1 MSGSGERYMFA
12 GHAIGAAARFHR
24 LDDVENLNHVIP
36 VQGGAVLSPTGGR
49 SEARVRSRFEYRVDL
64 PRPRCLLA
72 VDRVNAWVEGRD
84 PNGRVETEVGSEVK
98 GMEVLEKLRIESLD
112 FHMLAVRPD
121 VNSEAKIT
129 THGNRIT
136 GLRMGKVE
144 AKITLDDEP
153 LTYAGSQRQLAEFW
167 RDQTEAYRER
177 NRNRFYT
184 TPDGKELAEDHGWY
198 RFSLVS
204 GVEFSGP
211 EEDRAAISLEG
222 GYTIRWKG
230 FGRIIL
236 GEVYVKTQERKAL
249 LVRLAMGSDGG
260 GDGSGGGGGSN
271 GNATGG

>member
-1 MSGSGERYMFA
+1 MFA
-12 GHAIGAAARFHR
+12 GHALGAAARFHR
-24 LDDVENLNHVIP
+24 LDNEENLNHVIP
-36 VQGGAVLSPTGGR
+36 VQGGAVLPPTGGR
-49 SEARVRSRFEYRVDL
+49 SQAQVHSRFEYRVDH

-84 PNGRVETEVGSEVK
+84 PVGRFETEVNSEVE
-98 GMEVLEKLRIESLD
+98 GMEVLEKLRIDSLGM
-112 FHMLAVRPD
+112 HMLAVRPAGGG
-121 VNSEAKIT
+121 EAEVT
-129 THGNRIT
+129 THGNHIA

-144 AKITLDDEP
+144 AKITLDSEP
-153 LTYAGSQRQLAEFW
+153 LTYTGSQRELAEFW
-167 RDQTEAYRER
+167 RNQTEEYRER

-184 TPDGKELAEDHGWY
+184 TPDGKELAEDHGQY

-204 GVEFSGP
+204 AIEFSGP
-211 EEDRAAISLEG
+211 EEERGAISLEG

-236 GEVYVKTQERKAL
+236 GEVHVKGDERKVL

-271 GNATGG
+271 GNMSG